1 MITIEIE
8 TDNAGWDDEAVLREL
23 SRAAIDAACEEL
35 RIKADSELS
44 LYFTDDETIRALNA
58 EWRGKNRPTNVLS
71 FPAADI
77 GRGDVPGPLL
87 GDVVLAFETVSRE
100 AHDSGKPLADHVSHL
115 IVHGFLH
122 LLGYDHET
130 ETDAV
135 QMETLETAILGKLAI
150 ADPYAV
156 FD

>member
-8 TDNAGWDDEAVLREL
+8 VDNAGWDDEAVLRGL
-23 SRAAIDAACEEL
+23 ARAAIDAACEEL
-35 RIKADSELS
+35 GIEADSELS
-44 LYFTDDETIRALNA
+44 LYFTGDETIRSLNA
-58 EWRGKNRPTNVLS
+58 DWRGKDKPTNVLS
-71 FPAADI
+71 FPAMDI
-77 GRGDVPGPLL
+77 GRGEKPGPLL

-100 AHDSGKPLADHVSHL
+100 AHESGKPLNDHLTHL

-122 LLGYDHET
+122 LLGYDHEN